1 MTISSWTLYWILA
14 LDNIK
19 DFCTSIMIVTTIAL
33 VLTSTILVTN
43 SLAPLIEGKPL
54 RAYKCSL
61 YITLVLFF
69 GSLIARALLPSTKQM
84 AAIIVVPAVVNSK
97 IVQEDIPNEAKELYK
112 LTKDAVEEFL
122 KKGKENKD

>member
-1 MTISSWTLYWILA
+1 MTISPWTLYWVLT

-19 DFCTSIMIVTTIAL
+19 DFCTIIMIVTTIAL

-43 SLAPLIEGKPL
+43 SFAPLIEGKPL

-61 YITLVLFF
+61 YITLVLFV
-69 GSLIARALLPSTKQM
+69 GSLIGNAFIPSTKQM
-84 AAIIVVPAVVNSK
+84 AAIIVVPAIVNSK

>member
-1 MTISSWTLYWILA
+1 MTISPWTLYWVLA

-19 DFCTSIMIVTTIAL
+19 DFCTIIMIVTTIAL

-43 SLAPLIEGKPL
+43 SLAPLIDGKPL

-61 YITLVLFF
+61 YITLVLFV
-69 GSLIARALLPSTKQM
+69 GSLIANALLPSTKQM

-97 IVQEDIPNEAKELYK
+97 IVQEDMPREAKELYK
-112 LTKDAVEEFL
+112 LTKDAMEEFL
-122 KKGKENKD
+122 KKGKESKD